1 MKDLIISLGVLLASV
16 VIATGDEL
24 KSKAGWI
31 IQEESTGPFR
41 QSIVATS
48 PDGDAKYEA
57 EFTLVNEGAE
67 FSAALTQ
74 GRKRLGD
81 FLCSY
86 VVTGTD
92 AHFNIYEPPSK
103 ELDASG
109 RFAFQGEEYEELSLA
124 EAKAFYEKHDKA
136 LNEAYKELM
145 ARLTDAQKT
154 DLRERQRAWIE
165 HKEYISGFQAQ
176 AAEGEE
182 KNSASYW
189 ETAGHM
195 TQTRTGFLKHV
206 YENEKLSDHVGGTYV
221 DENGGILTIVERDS
235 DWIFSIQVVR
245 GPTFHLGFIRGNADK
260 SANGAEFED
269 FNQDNFIDG
278 KGAKISLKQ
287 NGSRI
292 VVEGENTQY
301 YHGARA
307 YFDGEY
313 FKASDLAHTFPDLD
327 Y

>member
-1 MKDLIISLGVLLASV
+1 MKELIVSLGVLLASAIV
-16 VIATGDEL
+16 VSAGEL

-48 PDGDAKYEA
+48 PDGGARYEA

-67 FSAALTQ
+67 FSATLAQ
-74 GRKRLGD
+74 GRKNLGN
-81 FLCSY
+81 FICSY

-92 AHFNIYEPPSK
+92 AHFNVYEPPSK

-109 RFAFQGEEYEELSLA
+109 RFALQGDEYEEMSLA

-136 LNEAYKELM
+136 LNNAYKELM

-154 DLRERQRAWIE
+154 DLRDRQRSWIE
-165 HKEYISGFQAQ
+165 YKEYISGFQAQ
-176 AAEGEE
+176 AEEGKERD
-182 KNSASYW
+182 SAAYW
-189 ETAGHM
+189 ETAGYI

-221 DENGGILTIVERDS
+221 DERGGILTIVERDN
-235 DWIFSIQVVR
+235 DWIFTIQVVR
-245 GPTFHLGFIRGNADK
+245 GPTYHLGFIRGT
-260 SANGAEFED
+260 ANRNPKGAEFED
-269 FNQDNFIDG
+269 LNQDNFYDG
-278 KGAKISLKQ
+278 KGAKISLKWM
-287 NGSRI
+287 GSRI
-292 VVEGENTQY
+292 AVEGENTQY